1 MVKEFLY
8 LFFSSFVF
16 SQTTINITNA
26 RLQLYENHIISHQ
39 PLTFQSSINSREKT
53 RFFLNYKNSD
63 ESLSWFY
70 LTGPYN
76 DTWGSDILKVYNMEG
91 KRPIK
96 YYPFG
101 NSILSFQSQYQNR
114 YFDKSASVYM
124 NVLGFNLKKLKT
136 FNAKHYVYGSE

>member
-1 MVKEFLY
+1 MVKEFSY

-101 NSILSFQSQYQNR
+101 NSILSFQSQYKNR
-114 YFDKSASVYM
+114 HFDKSASVYM

-136 FNAKHYVYGSE
+136 FYARHYVYGSE